1 MAFCVSPRVAGL
13 ARGLWLC
20 GWVLIAL
27 PQVGC
32 DKVSSDNIQL
42 WKTTEKGPGKLAAAM
57 QDRGVEPKLRAEA
70 AAALIEIGKSDQVEA
85 SLAAMP
91 ANQRWDLGKALMPV
105 FEAGM
110 KDVSSSSSLAY
121 RDALFSLRELSGND
135 EKAQIDAVL
144 IPSVIEELRSGKVR
158 NGRHSVEKILTAT
171 GASAGNQ
178 LAALLAE
185 PIPGYPAVAELL
197 GRIGDEVAREK
208 GGAALVKRAFAMHP
222 VPDAMWKSLGV
233 VGGSSVVTFLQGQ
246 IQSGVKDVALPAVRA
261 LQQRRDPSLLPYALK
276 IAGDGKAEPALR
288 DEMFGVVETIGGP
301 QAKGGLVHII
311 ETDPKEMV
319 RYRAFES
326 LLTVAK
332 QDGIIAGLEAF
343 PASATY
349 KRVDVDDLLVKLCE
363 KLGAPA
369 RPVLVAALQSK
380 QPLARMAAV
389 MTLEQIGKAPDAAA
403 LEKIGKDT
411 TMIKGFPAGET
422 IGKAALHAAGI
433 VRGKN

>member
-1 MAFCVSPRVAGL
+1 
-13 ARGLWLC
+13 
-20 GWVLIAL
+20 
-27 PQVGC
+27 
-32 DKVSSDNIQL
+32 
-42 WKTTEKGPGKLAAAM
+42 
-57 QDRGVEPKLRAEA
+57 
-70 AAALIEIGKSDQVEA
+70 
-85 SLAAMP
+85 
-91 ANQRWDLGKALMPV
+91 
-105 FEAGM
+105 
-110 KDVSSSSSLAY
+110 
-121 RDALFSLRELSGND
+121 D

-144 IPSVIEELRSGKVR
+144 IPSVMDELRTGKVR

-178 LAALLAE
+178 LATLLAE
-185 PIPGYPAVAELL
+185 PIPGYAAVAELL
-197 GRIGDEVAREK
+197 GRVGDDVAREK
-208 GGAALVKRAFAMHP
+208 GGAALVKRAFSMHP

-233 VGGSSVVTFLQGQ
+233 VGGASVVTFLQGQ
-246 IQSGVKDVALPAVRA
+246 IGSGVKDVALPAVRA

-276 IAGDGKAEPALR
+276 IAGDGKADPGLR
-288 DEMFGVVETIGGP
+288 DEMFGVVESIGGP

-343 PASATY
+343 PPSATY

-380 QPLARMAAV
+380 APLARMAAV
-389 MTLEQIGKAPDAAA
+389 MTLEQIGKSPDAPA

-422 IGKAALHAAGI
+422 IGKAALRAAGI
-433 VRGKN
+433 VRNKN